1 MNIGKIFHDKPNSQN
16 FIKLKSNFM
25 KWTLFLCLSLSQNII
40 ENLIKPVNA
49 SGVQIEGMLQ
59 GIGYREPDL

>member
-1 MNIGKIFHDKPNSQN
+1 
-16 FIKLKSNFM
+16 M

>member
-1 MNIGKIFHDKPNSQN
+1 MNIGKDFHDKPSSRN
-16 FIKLKSNFM
+16 FLKLKSHIL
-25 KWTLFLCLSLSQNII
+25 KWTLFLCFSLSQNII

-49 SGVQIEGMLQ
+49 SGVQIEGMLE